1 MKKTT
6 LEIAVVFL
14 GAILAA
20 LSLSGHAIGAENTR
34 QENPAPRLT
43 NPLLRHVRFREIRPF
58 KDAISK
64 TIDQAIKSGEVE
76 EAAVYFRSLSD
87 GMWFGI
93 SEQESFAPASILKI
107 PIMVT
112 YYKLAERDPAIL
124 QKKLRYILDSQEEL
138 GETVTARSAVP
149 GEDYTIEQ
157 LIHFMI
163 TESDNSAGTL
173 LTNNLPKRYFIETFS
188 DFGINLEGKDTFT
201 ALKIVASM
209 LRVLYNASYL
219 NEDFSERA
227 LKHLSESSFA
237 DGIRAGVPSAYSVAH
252 KFGTRALEA
261 NGQKQLHEVAIV
273 YYPTNPY
280 LLAVMTK
287 GAGDDYSKLA
297 KLIREI
303 STLTFREVSS
313 QGAKSGGEKVIVD

>member
-1 MKKTT
+1 MKNTT
-6 LEIAVVFL
+6 LQIAAVSL

-20 LSLSGHAIGAENTR
+20 LSLSDHAFGSESTR
-34 QENPAPRLT
+34 QKNPELRLT
-43 NPLLRHVRFREIRPF
+43 NPLLKYVRFREIRSF
-58 KDAISK
+58 KGAISK
-64 TIDQAIKSGEVE
+64 AIDQAIKNGEVE

-93 SEQESFAPASILKI
+93 SERESFAPASILKI
-107 PIMVT
+107 PIMIV

-124 QKKLRYILDSQEEL
+124 QKKLRYILDSQQEL
-138 GETVTARSAVP
+138 GETVTKRSAVP

-163 TESDNSAGTL
+163 TESDNSSGTIL
-173 LTNNLPKRYFIETFS
+173 INNLPRRYFIKTFS
-188 DFGINLEGKDTFT
+188 DFGINLEGKDTFI

-219 NEDFSERA
+219 NEEFSDRA

-237 DGIRAGVPSAYSVAH
+237 DGIRAGVPSTYPIAH
-252 KFGTRALEA
+252 KFGTRTLET
-261 NGQKQLHEVAIV
+261 NREKQLHEVAII
-273 YYPTNPY
+273 YYADNPY

-287 GAGDDYSKLA
+287 GIGDDYSKLA
-297 KLIREI
+297 KLISEI
-303 STLTFREVSS
+303 SALTFREVSAQS
-313 QGAKSGGEKVIVD
+313 SESGTGKVITD